1 MLYQVIKTEVNRPIV
16 CGFMLIRLVIG
27 LCLMFTVRI
36 GGTNFIYLVLFLL
49 LTLGFLKYSSSERGY
64 VLQFGQW

>member
-1 MLYQVIKTEVNRPIV
+1 MLYQVIKTEVNRPVV

-27 LCLMFTVRI
+27 LCLMFTVRN
-36 GGTNFIYLVLFLL
+36 GATNFIYLVLFLL